1 MKNYLFKGLI
11 FSLFPLFAN
20 AQYVIQGKIT
30 DAETGKP
37 IESVYIRIGN
47 SKNAGAISSADGCYK
62 IAIPSAKEVLI
73 LSHIGYNTKNILIEK
88 DEDSDSSKSVK
99 MDFNMMPLVSKV
111 SKEVVITSQR
121 ADTKSAMVY
130 NEIKSEE
137 LSRNNTG
144 RDIPF
149 LLESIPSANITSDA
163 GNGTGYTGLR
173 IRGSDATRI
182 NVTIDGIPINDPE
195 SQQLYWVNM
204 PDLASSVENIQV
216 QRGAGTSSSGASSF
230 GGGIHITTSRPSTEP
245 FGAASLAAGSFNT
258 QKATFKAG
266 TGTLFGK
273 WNFEARLSKV
283 VSDGYVDRAS
293 SDLKSYFLT
302 AGYYGEKH
310 SLRMNMFSGKEVTY
324 QSWYGIPEAALDTNR
339 TFNYYNYENQVDD
352 YQQDHYQLFHS
363 WEFNNKLT
371 LNTAIHYTYGRG
383 FYEEYQTEQGLT
395 DYLLDNVIIG
405 NDTITSTDLI
415 RRKWLDN

>member
-1 MKNYLFKGLI
+1 MKHSILKGLVLA
-11 FSLFPLFAN
+11 LFPLFAN
-20 AQYVIQGKIT
+20 AQYHIQGQIT
-30 DAETGKP
+30 DSETGKP
-37 IESVYIRIGN
+37 IESVHIRIGD
-47 SKNAGAISSADGCYK
+47 SKNAGAISSTDGYYK
-62 IAIPSAKEVLI
+62 IAIPSAKAVLI
-73 LSHIGYNTKNILIEK
+73 LSHIGYNTKNVLIEK
-88 DEDSDSSKSVK
+88 NESGDSSKSLK
-99 MDFNMMPLVSKV
+99 MDFKLLPLVSKV
-111 SKEVVITSQR
+111 AKEVVITSQR

-130 NEIKSEE
+130 NEISSEE

-245 FGAASLAAGSFNT
+245 FGAVSLAAGSFNT

-266 TGTLFGK
+266 TGTIFGK
-273 WNFEARLSKV
+273 WNFEAR
-283 VSDGYVDRAS
+283 
-293 SDLKSYFLT
+293 
-302 AGYYGEKH
+302 
-310 SLRMNMFSGKEVTY
+310 
-324 QSWYGIPEAALDTNR
+324 
-339 TFNYYNYENQVDD
+339 
-352 YQQDHYQLFHS
+352 
-363 WEFNNKLT
+363 
-371 LNTAIHYTYGRG
+371 
-383 FYEEYQTEQGLT
+383 
-395 DYLLDNVIIG
+395 
-405 NDTITSTDLI
+405 
-415 RRKWLDN
+415 

>member
-30 DAETGKP
+30 DVETGKP
-37 IESVYIRIGN
+37 IESVHIRIGN
-47 SKNAGAISSADGCYK
+47 SKNAGAISSANGFYK

-88 DEDSDSSKSVK
+88 DQDTDSSKSVK

-130 NEIKSEE
+130 NEINSEE

-204 PDLASSVENIQV
+204 PDLA
-216 QRGAGTSSSGASSF
+216 
-230 GGGIHITTSRPSTEP
+230 
-245 FGAASLAAGSFNT
+245 
-258 QKATFKAG
+258 
-266 TGTLFGK
+266 
-273 WNFEARLSKV
+273 
-283 VSDGYVDRAS
+283 
-293 SDLKSYFLT
+293 
-302 AGYYGEKH
+302 
-310 SLRMNMFSGKEVTY
+310 
-324 QSWYGIPEAALDTNR
+324 
-339 TFNYYNYENQVDD
+339 
-352 YQQDHYQLFHS
+352 
-363 WEFNNKLT
+363 
-371 LNTAIHYTYGRG
+371 
-383 FYEEYQTEQGLT
+383 
-395 DYLLDNVIIG
+395 
-405 NDTITSTDLI
+405 
-415 RRKWLDN
+415 